1 MLRVSQYSANTD
13 EVNIFKIQTICNSL
27 YFEIMYFIL
36 TRQNMKLSKRQFLIA
51 SGATL
56 AALPLSQAVI
66 ASSATHNSVG
76 NNTLKSLTEHVV
88 PISVKER
95 QARITKAQQLM
106 QKHNIAAMILEPGA
120 AMDYFSGIQWWRSE
134 RLTAVV
140 IPNEGEIAVVCP
152 FFEEPSIRESLA
164 VGEDVRVWQE
174 HESPFERVKQIL
186 YDRKITQGTLA
197 FEDSVRYFVQREIMS
212 LLPKM
217 QDVSAEPITLGCRM
231 FKDTHELQ
239 LMHKANEITLT
250 AYANVWS
257 QLELGMSQSQVKDL
271 MSSAQSALGGS
282 DIWNMALFNEA
293 SAYPHGT
300 NQQQT
305 IREESIVLMDCGC
318 SVEGYQ
324 SDISRTFVF
333 GEPSKKQQKIWNT
346 VREGQ
351 RIAFETATLGT
362 PAGKVDDAVR
372 AYYMRQGLG
381 PDYRLPG
388 LSHRTGHG
396 IGMQGHEP
404 VNFVH
409 GEAETLKPG
418 MCFSNEPGIYLPG
431 EFGVR
436 LEDCVYMTDK
446 GIQWFTIPPDSLT
459 SPIGELAALP
469 TLTV

>member
-1 MLRVSQYSANTD
+1 MHLT
-13 EVNIFKIQTICNSL
+13 
-27 YFEIMYFIL
+27 L
-36 TRQNMKLSKRQFLIA
+36 TRQNMELSKRQFLIA

-56 AALPLSQAVI
+56 AALPLSHAVI
-66 ASSATHNSVG
+66 ASSATHNSVK
-76 NNTLKSLTEHVV
+76 NNTLKSLTENVI

-95 QARITKAQQLM
+95 KARIAKAQQLM

-140 IPNEGEIAVVCP
+140 IPKEGDIAVVCP

-164 VGEDVRVWQE
+164 DGEDVRVWQE
-174 HESPFERVKQIL
+174 HESPFEQVKQIL
-186 YDRKITQGTLA
+186 NDRKVTQGTLA
-197 FEDSVRYFVQREIMS
+197 FEDSVRYFAQRGIMS

-217 QDVSAEPITLGCRM
+217 QDVSAEPVTLGCRM
-231 FKDTHELQ
+231 FKDKHELQ

-250 AYANVWS
+250 AYAHVWS
-257 QLELGMSQSQVKDL
+257 NLELGMSQSQVKSL

-300 NQQQT
+300 KQQQT
-305 IREESIVLMDCGC
+305 IREGSIVLMDCGC

-351 RIAFETATLGT
+351 HIAFETATLGT

-372 AYYMRQGLG
+372 AYYVQQGLG
-381 PDYRLPG
+381 PDYTLPG

-446 GIQWFTIPPDSLT
+446 GIQWFTVPPDSLA
-459 SPIGELAALP
+459 SPIGKLA
-469 TLTV
+469 TLAI

>member
-1 MLRVSQYSANTD
+1 MELN
-13 EVNIFKIQTICNSL
+13 
-27 YFEIMYFIL
+27 
-36 TRQNMKLSKRQFLIA
+36 KRQFLIA
-51 SGATL
+51 SGAAL
-56 AALPLSQAVI
+56 AALPLGQSAL
-66 ASSATHNSVG
+66 ASTTTAKSVK
-76 NNTLKSLTEHVV
+76 NKELKSLTDKVK

-95 QARITKAQQLM
+95 KARIAKAQQLM
-106 QKHNIAAMILEPGA
+106 QKHHITAMILEPGP

-140 IPNEGEIAVVCP
+140 IPKEGDIAVVCP

-186 YDRKITQGTLA
+186 NDRKITQGTLA

-212 LLPKM
+212 LLPAM
-217 QDVSAEPITLGCRM
+217 EDTSAEPITLGCRM
-231 FKDTHELQ
+231 FKNTHELQ

-250 AYANVWS
+250 AYAHVWS

-305 IREESIVLMDCGC
+305 IREGSIVLMDCGC

-346 VREGQ
+346 VRQGQ
-351 RIAFETATLGT
+351 QIAFETATLGT

-372 AYYMRQGLG
+372 AYYVKQGLG
-381 PDYRLPG
+381 PDYKLPG

-409 GEAETLKPG
+409 GEAETLKVG

-436 LEDCVYMTDK
+436 LEDCVYMSDK
-446 GIQWFTIPPDSLT
+446 GLQWFTIPADSLT
-459 SPIGELAALP
+459 SPIGKVAAIP
-469 TLTV
+469 A

>member
-1 MLRVSQYSANTD
+1 MELN
-13 EVNIFKIQTICNSL
+13 
-27 YFEIMYFIL
+27 
-36 TRQNMKLSKRQFLIA
+36 KRQFLIA
-51 SGATL
+51 SGAAL
-56 AALPLSQAVI
+56 ATLPLSQGVM
-66 ASSATHNSVG
+66 ASSKAVTSDE
-76 NNTLKSLTEHVV
+76 TRELKSLIKDVI

-95 QARITKAQQLM
+95 KARIAKAQQLM
-106 QKHNIAAMILEPGA
+106 QKHNIAAMVLEPGA

-140 IPNEGEIAVVCP
+140 IPKEGEIAVVCP

-174 HESPFERVKQIL
+174 HESPFERITQIL
-186 YDRKITQGTLA
+186 SDRNVSQGTLA
-197 FEDSVRYFVQREIMS
+197 FEDSVRYFVQRGIMS
-212 LLPKM
+212 LLPMMK
-217 QDVSAEPITLGCRM
+217 DISAEPITLGCRM
-231 FKDTHELQ
+231 FKNNHELQ

-250 AYANVWS
+250 AYAHVWS
-257 QLELGMSQSQVKDL
+257 KLELGMSQSDVKTL
-271 MSSAQSALGGS
+271 MSSAQAALGGS
-282 DIWNMALFNEA
+282 GIWNMALFNEA

-300 NQQQT
+300 NQQQN
-305 IREESIVLMDCGC
+305 IREGSIVLMDCGC

-351 RIAFETATLGT
+351 QVAFETATLGT

-372 AYYMRQGLG
+372 AYYVKQGLG
-381 PDYRLPG
+381 PDYKLPG

-409 GEAETLKPG
+409 GESETLKAG

-446 GIQWFTIPPDSLT
+446 GIKWFTVPPDSLT
-459 SPIGELAALP
+459 NPIGKLAAFP
-469 TLTV
+469 I

>member
-1 MLRVSQYSANTD
+1 MEFN
-13 EVNIFKIQTICNSL
+13 
-27 YFEIMYFIL
+27 
-36 TRQNMKLSKRQFLIA
+36 KRQFLKA
-51 SGATL
+51 SGAAL
-56 AALPLSQAVI
+56 AAIPLSYAAV
-66 ASSATHNSVG
+66 ASTATTNNIGKSVG
-76 NNTLKSLTEHVV
+76 KSDGNSAENSAEKSALKSLTENVI

-95 QARITKAQQLM
+95 KARIAKAQRLM

-120 AMDYFSGIQWWRSE
+120 AMDYFSGIQWRRSE

-140 IPNEGEIAVVCP
+140 IPKEGEIGVVCP

-174 HESPFERVKQIL
+174 HESPFEQVKQIL
-186 YDRKITQGTLA
+186 RDRKITQGALNKGALNNGTIA
-197 FEDSVRYFVQREIMS
+197 FEDSVRYFVQRGIMS
-212 LLPKM
+212 LLPNM
-217 QDVSAEPITLGCRM
+217 QDTSAEPITLGCRM
-231 FKDTHELQ
+231 FKDKHELQ
-239 LMHKANEITLT
+239 LMHKANEITLR
-250 AYANVWS
+250 AYAHVWS
-257 QLELGMSQSQVKDL
+257 KLELGMSQSDVKSL
-271 MSSAQSALGGS
+271 MSSAQSTLGGS
-282 DIWNMALFNEA
+282 GVWNMALFNEA

-300 NQQQT
+300 KQKQT
-305 IREESIVLMDCGC
+305 IREGSIVLMDCGC

-372 AYYMRQGLG
+372 AYYVKQGLG
-381 PDYRLPG
+381 PDYTLPG

-409 GEAETLKPG
+409 GETETLKAG

-446 GIQWFTIPPDSLT
+446 GIQWFTVPPYSLSST
-459 SPIGELAALP
+459 ICKLAAIP
-469 TLTV
+469 I

>member
-1 MLRVSQYSANTD
+1 MEFN
-13 EVNIFKIQTICNSL
+13 
-27 YFEIMYFIL
+27 
-36 TRQNMKLSKRQFLIA
+36 KRQFLKAGGAALATIPLSHVAIA
-51 SGATL
+51 SAETIKR
-56 AALPLSQAVI
+56 AE
-66 ASSATHNSVG
+66 NSP
-76 NNTLKSLTEHVV
+76 LKSLTENVT
-88 PISVKER
+88 PISVTER
-95 QARITKAQQLM
+95 KARIAKAQQLM
-106 QKHNIAAMILEPGA
+106 QKHNIAAIILEPGA

-140 IPNEGEIAVVCP
+140 IPKEGEIAVVCP

-164 VGEDVRVWQE
+164 LGEDVRVWQE
-174 HESPFERVKQIL
+174 HQSPFEQVKQIL
-186 YDRKITQGTLA
+186 KDRKVTQGTLA
-197 FEDSVRYFVQREIMS
+197 FEDSVRYFVQRGIMS

-217 QDVSAEPITLGCRM
+217 QDVSAEPVTLGCRM
-231 FKDTHELQ
+231 FKDKHELQ

-250 AYANVWS
+250 AYAHVWS
-257 QLELGMSQSQVKDL
+257 KLELGMSQSDVKSL
-271 MSSAQSALGGS
+271 MSSAQSDLGGTG
-282 DIWNMALFNEA
+282 IWNMALFNEA

-300 NQQQT
+300 KQKQT
-305 IREESIVLMDCGC
+305 IREGSIVLMDCGC
-318 SVEGYQ
+318 SVQGYQ

-333 GEPSKKQQKIWNT
+333 GEPSKKQQKTWNT

-362 PAGKVDDAVR
+362 PAGEVDDAVR
-372 AYYMRQGLG
+372 AYYVKQGLG
-381 PDYRLPG
+381 PDYTLPG

-409 GEAETLKPG
+409 GETETLKPG

-446 GIQWFTIPPDSLT
+446 GIQWFTVPPNSLA
-459 SPIGELAALP
+459 SPIGKLAAIP
-469 TLTV
+469 I

>member
-1 MLRVSQYSANTD
+1 MELN
-13 EVNIFKIQTICNSL
+13 
-27 YFEIMYFIL
+27 
-36 TRQNMKLSKRQFLIA
+36 KRQFLIA
-51 SGATL
+51 SGAAL
-56 AALPLSQAVI
+56 ATLPLSHAAI
-66 ASSATHNSVG
+66 ANTETSKNVESS
-76 NNTLKSLTEHVV
+76 TLKSLTDNVV

-95 QARITKAQQLM
+95 KARIAKAQQLM
-106 QKHNIAAMILEPGA
+106 QKNNIAAMILEPGA

-140 IPNEGEIAVVCP
+140 IPKEGEIAVVCP

-164 VGEDVRVWQE
+164 VGEEVRVWQE
-174 HESPFERVKQIL
+174 HESPFELVKQIL
-186 YDRKITQGTLA
+186 NDRKISQGTIA
-197 FEDSVRYFVQREIMS
+197 FEDSVRYFVQRGIMS

-217 QDVSAEPITLGCRM
+217 QDISAEPVTLGCRM
-231 FKDTHELQ
+231 FKDNHELQ

-250 AYANVWS
+250 AYAHVWS
-257 QLELGMSQSQVKDL
+257 QLELGMSQSDVKTL
-271 MSSAQSALGGS
+271 MSSAQSSLGGS
-282 DIWNMALFNEA
+282 GIWNMALFNEA

-300 NQQQT
+300 NQKQI
-305 IREESIVLMDCGC
+305 IREGSIVLMDCGC

-324 SDISRTFVF
+324 SDISRTFVS
-333 GEPSKKQQKIWNT
+333 GEPSKKQQKIWDT

-362 PAGKVDDAVR
+362 AAGKVDDAVR
-372 AYYMRQGLG
+372 AYYVKQGLG
-381 PDYRLPG
+381 PDYKLPG

-409 GEAETLKPG
+409 GETETLKPG

-446 GIQWFTIPPDSLT
+446 GMQWFTLPPNSLA
-459 SPIGELAALP
+459 SPIGKLAALP
-469 TLTV
+469 I

>member
-1 MLRVSQYSANTD
+1 MELN
-13 EVNIFKIQTICNSL
+13 
-27 YFEIMYFIL
+27 
-36 TRQNMKLSKRQFLIA
+36 KRQFLKASGVAFAAFPLSHVAIA
-51 SGATL
+51 STAT
-56 AALPLSQAVI
+56 
-66 ASSATHNSVG
+66 
-76 NNTLKSLTEHVV
+76 NNTNNNVEKSALKNLTENVR

-95 QARITKAQQLM
+95 KARIDKAQLLM
-106 QKHNIAAMILEPGA
+106 KKNNIAAMILEPGP
-120 AMDYFSGIQWWRSE
+120 AMDYFTGIQWWRSE

-140 IPNEGEIAVVCP
+140 LPKEGEIAVVCP
-152 FFEEPSIRESLA
+152 FFEEPSIRESLS

-186 YDRKITQGTLA
+186 NDRKISQGTLA
-197 FEDSVRYFVQREIMS
+197 FENSVRYFVQRGVMS

-217 QDVSAEPITLGCRM
+217 QDTSAEPITLGCRM
-231 FKDTHELQ
+231 FKNTHELQ

-250 AYANVWS
+250 AYAHVWS
-257 QLELGMSQSQVKDL
+257 KLELGMSQSEVKDL
-271 MSSAQSALGGS
+271 MSSAQSALGGNG
-282 DIWNMALFNEA
+282 IWNMALFNEA

-305 IREESIVLMDCGC
+305 ISEGSIILMDCGC

-362 PAGKVDDAVR
+362 AAGKVDDAVR
-372 AYYMRQGLG
+372 AYYVKQGLG
-381 PDYRLPG
+381 PEYNLPG

-409 GEAETLKPG
+409 GETETLKAG

-446 GIQWFTIPPDSLT
+446 GIQWFTVPPDSLDA
-459 SPIGELAALP
+459 PIGKLATIAI
-469 TLTV
+469 

>member
-1 MLRVSQYSANTD
+1 MEFN
-13 EVNIFKIQTICNSL
+13 
-27 YFEIMYFIL
+27 
-36 TRQNMKLSKRQFLIA
+36 KRQFLKA
-51 SGATL
+51 SGAAL
-56 AALPLSQAVI
+56 AAIPLSHAAVGST
-66 ASSATHNSVG
+66 ATTNNVGKSVDNSA
-76 NNTLKSLTEHVV
+76 LKNLTKNVI

-95 QARITKAQQLM
+95 KARIAKAQQLM

-140 IPNEGEIAVVCP
+140 IPKEGEIAVVCP

-174 HESPFERVKQIL
+174 HESPFEQVKQIL
-186 YDRKITQGTLA
+186 NDRKINQGSLNKDTIA
-197 FEDSVRYFVQREIMS
+197 FEDSVRYFVQRGIMS
-212 LLPKM
+212 LLPNM
-217 QDVSAEPITLGCRM
+217 QDTSAEPITLGCRM

-250 AYANVWS
+250 AYAHVWS
-257 QLELGMSQSQVKDL
+257 KLELGMSQSDVKSL

-300 NQQQT
+300 NQKQT
-305 IREESIVLMDCGC
+305 IREGSIVLMDCGC
-318 SVEGYQ
+318 SVQGYQ

-333 GEPSKKQQKIWNT
+333 GEPSKKQQKIWST

-372 AYYMRQGLG
+372 AYYVKQGFG
-381 PDYRLPG
+381 PDYKLPG

-418 MCFSNEPGIYLPG
+418 MCFSNEPGIYLPS

-446 GIQWFTIPPDSLT
+446 GIQWFTVPPDSLV
-459 SPIGELAALP
+459 SPIGKLAALP
-469 TLTV
+469 I

>member
-1 MLRVSQYSANTD
+1 MELN
-13 EVNIFKIQTICNSL
+13 
-27 YFEIMYFIL
+27 
-36 TRQNMKLSKRQFLIA
+36 KRQFLKASGVALAAFPLSHLAIA
-51 SGATL
+51 STATNMNVEKS
-56 AALPLSQAVI
+56 ALKNI
-66 ASSATHNSVG
+66 
-76 NNTLKSLTEHVV
+76 TENVT
-88 PISVKER
+88 PISAKER
-95 QARITKAQQLM
+95 KARIAKAQLLM
-106 QKHNIAAMILEPGA
+106 QKHNIAAIILEPGP
-120 AMDYFSGIQWWRSE
+120 AMDYFTGIQWWRSE

-140 IPNEGEIAVVCP
+140 IPKDGEIAVVCP

-186 YDRKITQGTLA
+186 NDRKITQGTLA
-197 FEDSVRYFVQREIMS
+197 FEDSVRYFVQRGIMS
-212 LLPKM
+212 LVSNM
-217 QDVSAEPITLGCRM
+217 QDTSAEPITLGCRM
-231 FKDTHELQ
+231 FKNSHELQ
-239 LMHKANEITLT
+239 LMHKANEITLN
-250 AYANVWS
+250 AYAYVWS
-257 QLELGMSQSQVKDL
+257 KLELGMSQSEVKGL
-271 MSSAQSALGGS
+271 MSSAQAALGGS
-282 DIWNMALFNEA
+282 GIWNMALFNEA

-305 IREESIVLMDCGC
+305 IREGSIVLMDCGC

-333 GEPSKKQQKIWNT
+333 GEPSKKQHKIWNT

-362 PAGKVDDAVR
+362 AAGKVDDAVR
-372 AYYMRQGLG
+372 AYYVKQGLG
-381 PDYRLPG
+381 PDYKLPG

-409 GEAETLKPG
+409 GETETLKAG

-446 GIQWFTIPPDSLT
+446 GIQWFTVPPDSLDA
-459 SPIGELAALP
+459 PIGKLAALP
-469 TLTV
+469 I

>member
-1 MLRVSQYSANTD
+1 MELN
-13 EVNIFKIQTICNSL
+13 
-27 YFEIMYFIL
+27 
-36 TRQNMKLSKRQFLIA
+36 KRQFLIA
-51 SGATL
+51 SGAAL
-56 AALPLSQAVI
+56 AALPLGQSAM
-66 ASSATHNSVG
+66 ASATPTKSAE
-76 NNTLKSLTEHVV
+76 NNDLKSLTKNVK
-88 PISVKER
+88 PISVAER
-95 QARITKAQQLM
+95 QARIAKAQQLM
-106 QKHNIAAMILEPGA
+106 QKHHIAAMILEPGA

-140 IPNEGEIAVVCP
+140 IPKEGDIAVVCP

-186 YDRKITQGTLA
+186 NDRKITQGTLA
-197 FEDSVRYFVQREIMS
+197 FEDSVRYFVQRGIMS
-212 LLPKM
+212 LLPTM
-217 QDVSAEPITLGCRM
+217 QDTSAEPITLGCRM

-250 AYANVWS
+250 AYAHVWS

-282 DIWNMALFNEA
+282 NIWNMALFNEA

-305 IREESIVLMDCGC
+305 IREGSIVLMDCGC

-346 VREGQ
+346 VRQGQ
-351 RIAFETATLGT
+351 QIAFETATLGT

-372 AYYMRQGLG
+372 AYYVKQGLG
-381 PDYRLPG
+381 PDYKLPG

-446 GIQWFTIPPDSLT
+446 GLQWFSIPPDSLA
-459 SPIGELAALP
+459 SPIGKMAPLP
-469 TLTV
+469 A